1 MEKKIKGYSDKEK
14 KRSHSKFSWYFI
26 KDFKKFPCLK
36 ISVWY
41 LQEKKCLFLSKKQQ
55 VPGNRTSHTS
65 KRKVNMLWGGRK
77 KKTHCHQQQ
86 QQRDIREVKGCLEDR
101 RASLVLQN
109 SNRKNNSSLSTW
121 SVSSTKL
128 RIMNSSRSLNHV
140 LGKREMPPH
149 FYANILVLKFSLSL
163 ACLQKFGLS
172 VLFFHRS
179 LLININCKTSL
190 IRALS

>member
-1 MEKKIKGYSDKEK
+1 M
-14 KRSHSKFSWYFI
+14 
-26 KDFKKFPCLK
+26 L
-36 ISVWY
+36 ISVNKTASAWKQNITHIKKKGKY
-41 LQEKKCLFLSKKQQ
+41 ALRWQEKKDTLSPTATTERHKRGKRMLRRQKSIFSSSKLKQ
-55 VPGNRTSHTS
+55 
-65 KRKVNMLWGGRK
+65 KE
-77 KKTHCHQQQ
+77 QQLTQ
-86 QQRDIREVKGCLEDR
+86 YLECQFHKAQDYTALQISRDDTRVR
-101 RASLVLQN
+101 RH
-109 SNRKNNSSLSTW
+109 
-121 SVSSTKL
+121 
-128 RIMNSSRSLNHV
+128 MNSSRSLNHV